1 MDFKIGKITKAHG
14 IRGEV
19 RVFPTTDDPSRF
31 QLLIGKKINVNNNF
45 LKLTNA
51 RLQKETVILK
61 FAEINDRNASEEL
74 VGAVISIPEEMALP
88 LDSDEYYIRDLI
100 GLCAETESGEILGI
114 LIEVMQTAAND
125 VYAIETP
132 RGKTILIPAIKD
144 VVVKIDITERKI
156 ILRLPEGLQ
165 E

>member
-1 MDFKIGKITKAHG
+1 LDFKIGKITKAHG